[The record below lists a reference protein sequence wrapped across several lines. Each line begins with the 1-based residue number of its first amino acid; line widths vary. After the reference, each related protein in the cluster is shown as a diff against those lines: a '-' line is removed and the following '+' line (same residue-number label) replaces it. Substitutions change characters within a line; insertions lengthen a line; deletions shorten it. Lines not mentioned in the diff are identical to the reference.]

1 MHRSQEEDVSENLPG
16 LVCTPGEK
24 TTTQVIHSDRTD
36 TLVPAQLTVME
47 QNALLKYSFV
57 VFEPVKNCLAYDIP
71 AHGDL
76 LTKLIR
82 NGPKQYPFK
91 FDELRDI
98 LLRGSRIFLAE
109 PSLLEDRFPKNIF
122 LCRGNHEEESLNR
135 AYSFHDEVCSRFPD
149 NPGNLILF

>member
-1 MHRSQEEDVSENLPG
+1 MNQNEKIKAVAKGKKPPTITKVITYATSDEITNADRSGRDDCST
-16 LVCTPGEK
+16 CKFSYFSITK
-24 TTTQVIHSDRTD
+24 I
-36 TLVPAQLTVME
+36 
-47 QNALLKYSFV
+47 
-57 VFEPVKNCLAYDIP
+57 AYDIP

-109 PSLLEDRFPKNIF
+109 PSLLE
-122 LCRGNHEEESLNR
+122 
-135 AYSFHDEVCSRFPD
+135 VCSF
-149 NPGNLILF
+149 FYCSV